1 MDSVIK
7 QALSLDWMRWKPLLI
22 DASLALGALTA
33 GIFVLWGMGRLFPKL
48 YERVLRWKG
57 TVIRS
62 IHFGS
67 HVLITDKGIAGFV
80 ILVLRGIRL
89 AVSLGILYALITWIP
104 GLFFNISAWNVKSIL
119 SDIFAAVLLTAAAMA
134 VGLRAHAFFS
144 KLRRRLDD
152 GKLPFL
158 KPLHFRTIEVVSVE
172 KIQDF
177 LALPLWALHAGL
189 LLTVV
194 YFYLAAV
201 FSLFDFTAD
210 WTATLVDYTWSPI
223 RSVFAA
229 FVAFLPDLFLII
241 VIALLTRYAI
251 KFAHFFF
258 HQIKRERISFVGFYP
273 EWAEPTY
280 KIVRFLMIVFAA
292 VVIFPYLPG
301 SSSAAFRGISIF
313 LGLLISLG
321 STSAV
326 SNVVSGVILTY
337 MRPFKIGDRVRIADT
352 IGDVIEKS
360 LLVTRVRTIKN
371 VDITVPNAMVLGS
384 HIVNYSTTAKETGL
398 ILHTTVTIGYDVS
411 WRKVHELLVQAA
423 LATEGILADPKPF
436 ILQTALNNS
445 YVSYELNATTDQPN
459 KMATIYGKLH
469 ENIQDTF
476 NKAGVEIMSPEFS
489 ALRDGNRVAIPNEHL
504 PPGYETGSF
513 RVKAVT
519 VEEPTVKKGNNLKD
533 GSSDHR
539 AVESN

>member
-1 MDSVIK
+1 M
-7 QALSLDWMRWKPLLI
+7 QWKPLLM
-22 DASLALGALTA
+22 DVSLALGALMG
-33 GIFVLWGMGRLFPKL
+33 GIFVLWGMGRLFPIF
-48 YERVLRWKG
+48 YERVQEWKG

-62 IHFGS
+62 IHLGS
-67 HVLITDKGIAGFV
+67 HVLVTDNGIAGGV

-89 AVSLGILYALITWIP
+89 AISLVILYTLITWIP
-104 GLFFNISAWNVKSIL
+104 AHFFNISIWNVKSL
-119 SDIFAAVLLTAAAMA
+119 LVDIFIVVLLTAVAMA
-134 VGLRAHAFFS
+134 IGVRVHAFFS
-144 KLRRRLDD
+144 RLRSRLNE
-152 GKLPFL
+152 GQLPFL

-177 LALPLWALHAGL
+177 LTLPFWALHAGL

-194 YFYLAAV
+194 YCYLAIV
-201 FSLFDFTAD
+201 FSLFEFTSD

-229 FVAFLPDLFLII
+229 FIAFLPNMFLII
-241 VIALLTRYAI
+241 IIALLTRYAI
-251 KFAHFFF
+251 KFASFFF
-258 HQIKRERISFVGFYP
+258 HQVKRERISFVGFYP

-280 KIVRFLMIVFAA
+280 KIVRFLIFVFAA

-352 IGDVIEKS
+352 MGDVIEKS

-384 HIVNYSTTAKETGL
+384 HIVNYSTTAKQSGL
-398 ILHTTVTIGYDVS
+398 ILHTTVTIGYDVP
-411 WRKVHELLVQAA
+411 WRKVHELLVQSA
-423 LATEGILADPKPF
+423 LATEDIVADPKPF
-436 ILQTALNNS
+436 IIQTALNNS
-445 YVSYELNATTDQPN
+445 YVSYELNATTEQPN

-469 ENIQDTF
+469 ENIQDAF

-489 ALRDGNRVAIPNEHL
+489 ALRDGNRVTIPDEHL
-504 PPGYETGSF
+504 PPGYRAESF
-513 RVKAVT
+513 RVKAIAVD
-519 VEEPTVKKGNNLKD
+519 EPSGKTSTNL
-533 GSSDHR
+533 
-539 AVESN
+539 